1 MNTKRLVQI
10 GGGIN
15 LFFVV
20 FHLSF
25 WKLFN
30 WQQSLTMMNTED
42 RALIQVLNIHTAYV
56 LAVFAI
62 LSFVFSNEMSA
73 TKLGRMVGI
82 SIAGFWILRA
92 VNEVVFW
99 GVSFTSWIIIVV
111 CLAIAALYIIPSTRK
126 GAIQN

>member
-30 WQQSLTMMNTED
+30 WQQSLTMMNAED

-99 GVSFTSWIIIVV
+99 GVSFTSWIIIAV